1 MATNFDK
8 FAILDSF
15 LDEVAS
21 YLPEIQAHL
30 DRLQHGRDDR
40 ETMEET
46 SRRTHTI
53 AGSAAMMEF
62 TGLSH
67 VSQGMEDVL
76 GDALDRQVPL
86 DPPTV
91 ALLRRS
97 LSRLEKLLEHVKSG
111 ADDGPLIAEDDAD
124 RAASRG
130 AASGGLPTGPRPPA
144 TGQAFDAPARGGPAP
159 PAGAPVTPPDFQV
172 PERLTAFGG
181 PAPSQPQRAA
191 APHASRGGGYSPP

>member
-1 MATNFDK
+1 
-8 FAILDSF
+8 
-15 LDEVAS
+15 
-21 YLPEIQAHL
+21 
-30 DRLQHGRDDR
+30 
-40 ETMEET
+40 MEEP

-62 TGLSH
+62 TGLSR

-76 GDALDRQVPL
+76 GDALDRHVPL

-130 AASGGLPTGPRPPA
+130 VASGGLPTGPRPPA
-144 TGQAFDAPARGGPAP
+144 NGQALDAAARGGPAAS
-159 PAGAPVTPPDFQV
+159 AGAPSAPPDFKV
-172 PERLTAFGG
+172 PQWLTPLGG
-181 PAPSQPQRAA
+181 PAPSQPQGTAAPYAA
-191 APHASRGGGYSPP
+191 AGGGPSPPPGGRAHPVSHPPHRPNRRGAPGRPARAPRADNYEIPAR